1 MESQVTQVDKKETVE
16 VLGLDGKNQSTSS
29 LAGVF
34 DTIVKGKEEGK
45 TARESIKDHQAAEK
59 KPIVEKQE
67 QPKAEE
73 KVAEV
78 KSEEKQEEKKQPE
91 KQKTDLGEALTKG
104 QEKKAGGDA
113 DEVTDAD
120 LKVLPTDKPK
130 TAKRI
135 QTLLKKI
142 DEVNSE
148 ATKTKQEAQ
157 EKAAKLAELE
167 KKLAETKAVD
177 PKVEEERK
185 KQLDELAMYRRRYEL
200 DRDPELKTKFDS
212 RIESAETSIMGT
224 LKSNRAPEWLT
235 KAIET
240 AGGWNA
246 FASSSKTISLQGED
260 GTETITAAELADRV
274 LRALPLTDRNAVQA
288 AMMEQ
293 IQTSREK
300 DRFLKEEQ
308 SKATEYFAKREEQE
322 KQSRQQ
328 SEKQIEE
335 AKKTLTEWRSKFESE
350 EFLKDKTPPA
360 NAPESEKEQ
369 AKEWNEF
376 NKQLRKELDKALG
389 ANDVKSMLDVIENSV
404 RYHAERRNVG
414 SLQKEN
420 EKLRAALAEK
430 DREILK
436 IKSAGRSIPRGG
448 SIATAAA
455 TPSKE
460 SSRPASLEDAFEAI
474 GRRKAESNDE

>member
-34 DTIVKGKEEGK
+34 DTIIKGKEEGK
-45 TARESIKDHQAAEK
+45 SAKESIKEHQAVEK
-59 KPIVEKQE
+59 KPSVQKTEEVKTE
-67 QPKAEE
+67 EVKETAAKTETEE
-73 KVAEV
+73 KP
-78 KSEEKQEEKKQPE
+78 KPE

-104 QEKKAGGDA
+104 QEKKSSDSSS

-148 ATKTKQEAQ
+148 VTKTKQEAQ
-157 EKAAKLAELE
+157 EKASKLAELE
-167 KKLAETKAVD
+167 KKLTETKTVD

-200 DRDPELKTKFDS
+200 DKDPELKTKFDS
-212 RIESAETSIMGT
+212 RIESAETSIIST

-235 KAIET
+235 KAIES

-246 FASSSKTISLQGED
+246 FASSSKTFSLQGED
-260 GTETITAAELADRV
+260 GTEAVTASELADRV
-274 LRALPLTDRNAVQA
+274 LKALPLTDRNAVQA

-308 SKATEYFAKREEQE
+308 AKANEYFSKREESE
-322 KQSRQQ
+322 KQARQQ
-328 SEKQIEE
+328 SEKQVEE
-335 AKKTLTEWRSKFESE
+335 AKKTLTEWRSKFEAE
-350 EFLKDKTPPA
+350 EFLKDKTPAA
-360 NAPESEKEQ
+360 NATEAEKEQ

-376 NKQLRKELDKALG
+376 NKQLRKEMDKALG

-414 SLQKEN
+414 TLQKEN
-420 EKLRAALAEK
+420 EKLKAALAEK
-430 DREILK
+430 DKEILK

-448 SIATAAA
+448 SIATTQTQPARE
-455 TPSKE
+455 SK
-460 SSRPASLEDAFEAI
+460 PVSLEDAFDAI
-474 GRRKAESNDE
+474 GRKKMEAFDE